1 MLDGGGGIAM
11 RQRLR
16 RLRSDESGFTLVE
29 LVTAMAI
36 GLVILFA
43 AFLLLDR
50 ATAVSQEIANRN
62 EALQRGRL
70 AMEKI
75 VRDLRSQVCLGDEKE
90 PITFADQNRVTFYI
104 DTSDGSKDV
113 HQRTIRY
120 DAATKSI
127 YEDIYIGTG
136 IYPDLVFA
144 GAPNETRLLASKV
157 EPILDNGV
165 PRPFFRYYA
174 FRVGGVPGDL
184 RQLAAPLSV
193 NDAIST
199 VMVKVGFTVM
209 PDRKS
214 PKAREATSVES
225 DIYVRIAD
233 PTMPQEGPQCI

>member
-1 MLDGGGGIAM
+1 MSS
-11 RQRLR
+11 RLR
-16 RLRSDESGFTLVE
+16 ALRSDESGFTLVE

-36 GLVILFA
+36 GLVILMA

-90 PITFADQNRVTFYI
+90 PITFADANKVTFYI
-104 DTSDGSKDV
+104 DTSDGTQPV

-127 YEDIYIGTG
+127 YEDIFIGTG
-136 IYPDLVFA
+136 VYPDLVFSA
-144 GAPNETRLLASKV
+144 TPNSTRVLATKV
-157 EPILDNGV
+157 ERLVDGGV
-165 PRPFFRYYA
+165 TRPFFRYYA
-174 FRVGGVPGDL
+174 FNVGGAPGDL
-184 RQLAAPLSV
+184 RQLASPLNV

-199 VMVKVGFTVM
+199 VMVKVGFAVL
-209 PDRKS
+209 PDRIS
-214 PKAREATSVES
+214 PKTREATSVES

>member
-1 MLDGGGGIAM
+1 MSS
-11 RQRLR
+11 RLR
-16 RLRSDESGFTLVE
+16 ALRSDESGFTLVE

-36 GLVILFA
+36 GLVILMA

-90 PITFADQNRVTFYI
+90 PITFADANKVTFYI
-104 DTSDGSKDV
+104 DTSDGTQPV

-136 IYPDLVFA
+136 VYPDLVFSA
-144 GAPNETRLLASKV
+144 TPNSTRLLASKV
-157 EPILDNGV
+157 ERLVDAGV
-165 PRPFFRYYA
+165 TRPFFRYYA
-174 FRVGGVPGDL
+174 FNAGGPPGDL
-184 RQLAAPLSV
+184 RRSPRRCPSTTRSAP
-193 NDAIST
+193 
-199 VMVKVGFTVM
+199 
-209 PDRKS
+209 
-214 PKAREATSVES
+214 
-225 DIYVRIAD
+225 
-233 PTMPQEGPQCI
+233 